1 MRQLFLLV
9 LLLPIFQLLQA
20 QAVQNTSLVSN
31 LSYNQGATDVWGWAD
46 EDGTEYAM
54 IGLINGVSVVSLA
67 DPSNPTEIGFADGPP
82 SGWRDIKTWKGYAYV
97 INESSDGLLVINLNT
112 LPDSI
117 SYTYWAPTI
126 DELGTLSTCHNIY
139 IDEFGTAYLAGCNLN
154 GGGVLFVDV
163 DSDPGNPIYV
173 GKGDARYS
181 HDVYVRDEMMY
192 SSDIFA
198 GFFSVADVSDKDS
211 ANTLTIQNTPFNF
224 THNAWLSDNSEVLFT
239 TDERGNAP
247 TASYDITDLDNI
259 KKLDE
264 FRPPATLNTGVA
276 PHNVHVLDDY
286 LVISH
291 YTDGVVIVDAARPH
305 NLIQVGQYDTY
316 PQPGNGFSGCWGA
329 YPFLPSGLILAS
341 DRSSG
346 LFVIEPD
353 YVRAAYLE
361 GIVREEG
368 TDFLLNDVK
377 VEVNSPDVPVEISD
391 LEGVFATGIAESG
404 TYEVT
409 FSKVGFFPKTIDVDL
424 TNGELTELDVELKPT
439 VRFSV
444 SGLVVDNQTQEPI
457 SRARVQIIGEKGSY
471 EVNASSDGTFEVPEV
486 IEGEYDV
493 VIGFWGYQQKVV
505 ALSANANQ
513 DLTFELEFGYED
525 DFVFDLGWRVES
537 TALAGRWE
545 WGEPIGTGTP
555 PNYINPEEDVEG
567 DVGNKCYV
575 TGNAGGD
582 GGADDV
588 DDGTTILIS
597 PPMDLTLYNEPILNY
612 KCWLFMGG
620 GNTPPNDTLK
630 VKITN
635 GIDTVLVR
643 NHRGS
648 LSSWRNGSLTG
659 FNLKELI
666 DITENMQVLFEIS
679 DLQESGHLV
688 EAGVDQ
694 FEISEGDMTSSVEQT
709 SIESNFSVSPN
720 PFSENLRLEIKD
732 VNFQNAR
739 FEVYDVNSRL
749 LYQQQIQQTI
759 TTVDL
764 PNNLPKGSYWIRLN
778 VDGVYQAAK
787 QLVKQ

>member
-1 MRQLFLLV
+1 MRRLFLLV
-9 LLLPIFQLLQA
+9 LFLPTFQFLQA
-20 QAVQNTSLVSN
+20 QATQNASLVSN
-31 LSYNQGATDVWGWAD
+31 FPYNQGVNDVWGWAD
-46 EDGTEYAM
+46 EDGTEYALVG
-54 IGLINGVSVVSLA
+54 IQNGVSVVSLA
-67 DPSNPTEIGFADGPP
+67 DPSNPTEVGFADGPS

-97 INESSDGLLVINLNT
+97 INETSDGLLIIDLNT

-126 DELGTLSTCHNIY
+126 DELGSLSSCHNIY

-154 GGGVLFVDV
+154 SGGVLFIDV
-163 DSDPGNPIYV
+163 DSDPGNPIYI

-181 HDVYVRDEMMY
+181 HDVFVRDEMMY

-198 GFFSVADVSDKDS
+198 GFFSVTDVSDKDLAS
-211 ANTLTIQNTPFNF
+211 TLAIQNTPFNF

-316 PQPGNGFSGCWGA
+316 PQPGAGFSGCWGA
-329 YPFLPSGLILAS
+329 YPFLPSGLVLGS

-346 LFVIEPD
+346 LFVIQPD

-361 GIVREEG
+361 GMVREEG
-368 TDFLLNDVK
+368 TNFLLSDVK
-377 VEVNSPDVPVEISD
+377 IEVNSPNIPVESSD
-391 LEGVFATGIAESG
+391 LEGAFSTGAAESG

-409 FSKVGFFPKTIDVDL
+409 FTKVGFFPKTIEVNL

-439 VRFSV
+439 VKFSV
-444 SGLVVDNQTQEPI
+444 RGLVVDDQTQNPV
-457 SRARVQIIGEKGSY
+457 SRARVQIIGEEISY
-471 EVNASSDGTFEVPEV
+471 EANASSDGVFEVSEV
-486 IEGEYDV
+486 IEGEYQI
-493 VIGFWGYQQKVV
+493 VIGSWGYQQKVV
-505 ALSANANQ
+505 DYTANANQ
-513 DLTFELEFGYED
+513 ELTFELEFGYED
-525 DFVFDLGWRVES
+525 DFALDLGWRTES
-537 TALAGRWE
+537 TAASGIWE

-567 DVGNKCYV
+567 DIGNRCYV

-582 GGADDV
+582 GGTDDV

-597 PPMDLTLYNEPILNY
+597 PIMDLTLYDEPILNY

-620 GNTPPNDTLK
+620 GNTAPNDTLK
-630 VKITN
+630 VTITN
-635 GIDTVLVR
+635 GIDTVSIR

-648 LSSWRNGSLTG
+648 LSSWRDGSFSG
-659 FNLKELI
+659 FNLKDFIEL
-666 DITENMQVLFEIS
+666 TENMQVLFEVS
-679 DLQESGHLV
+679 DLPESGHLV

-694 FEISEGDMTSSVEQT
+694 FKISEGDMTSNVDQ
-709 SIESNFSVSPN
+709 IAAESNFVVSPN
-720 PFSENLRLEIKD
+720 PFSENLQLEIKD

-739 FEVYDVNSRL
+739 FEIYDLNSRL

-764 PNNLPKGSYWIRLN
+764 PSHLPKGSYWIRLN
-778 VDGVYQAAK
+778 VDGVYQAAQ